1 MFRQNQD
8 MIRSN
13 YICKSYDKSDKC
25 EIEKQE
31 INKEAKTDFSSE
43 SQIIKTE
50 KSRSME
56 F

>member
-13 YICKSYDKSDKC
+13 YICESYDKSDKC

-31 INKEAKTDFSSE
+31 INKEAMIFKKKNSVLTVE
-43 SQIIKTE
+43 VK
-50 KSRSME
+50 
-56 F
+56 